1 MLCSRGF
8 RCHDKPAIERLM
20 HDILLKDSCR
30 DRVFPVATEPAR
42 PHVATEALVSPQ
54 SVGLGWLGECAIERS
69 LHMIDL

>member
-1 MLCSRGF
+1 
-8 RCHDKPAIERLM
+8 M

-42 PHVATEALVSPQ
+42 PHVATEALVSPR